1 MITKISR
8 YLFFII
14 CFALS
19 VKGTAQQYSLLIK
32 GGHVIDPKNKIDTIT
47 DVAIA
52 DGKIVL
58 IGSHIEE
65 SKAEKI
71 IDANG
76 FYVTPGLIDIHTHHF
91 FGTVSDRYL
100 CNSFDAL
107 PPDGFT
113 FRCGVT
119 TVVDAGSSG
128 WRTFKTF
135 KEQTIAHS
143 KTRVLAFI
151 NIVGEGMRG
160 GPYEQNLNDMDVK
173 MTGLTVFQNPAI
185 VGIKVAHYDGAEW
198 DPVRRAVE
206 AGNLSHT
213 PVMIDFGEHEPP
225 LSLEELVLK
234 VLRPGDIFTH
244 AFAKVNGRMSVVDDS
259 GHVHPYV
266 REAQKRG
273 LIFDVGH
280 GGASFAFCQASHAIK
295 EGLLPNTIST
305 DLHIGSMNSGMKDMN
320 NVMSKCLNLGMT
332 IQQVIDCSTW
342 AAAKAIRREQ
352 LGSLSVGAVA
362 DVAIFNLRNGK
373 FGFTDAYGYRMEGS
387 QKLECELTIRAGEIV
402 YNLNGLSCPS
412 WDVK

>member
-1 MITKISR
+1 MITKINK

-14 CFALS
+14 YFALS
-19 VKGTAQQYSLLIK
+19 INGAAQKYSLLIK
-32 GGHVIDPKNKIDTIT
+32 GGHVIDPRNKIDTTT

-52 DGKIVL
+52 DGRIVL
-58 IGSHIEE
+58 IGYHIDE
-65 SKAEKI
+65 SKAEKV
-71 IDANG
+71 IDAKG
-76 FYVTPGLIDIHTHHF
+76 FYVTPGLIDIHTHNF
-91 FGTVSDRYL
+91 FGTVPDHYL

-135 KEQTIAHS
+135 KEQTIMHS

-173 MTGLTVFQNPAI
+173 MTGLTILQNSEI

-198 DPVRRAVE
+198 DPIKRAVE
-206 AGNLSHT
+206 AGKMSHT
-213 PVMIDFGEHEPP
+213 PVMIDFGEHEPS

-234 VLRPGDIFTH
+234 VLRAGDIFTH
-244 AFAKVNGRMSVVDDS
+244 AFANVNGRMSVVDDS
-259 GHVHPYV
+259 GRVRPYI
-266 REAQKRG
+266 REAQNRG
-273 LIFDVGH
+273 IIFDVGH
-280 GGASFAFCQASHAIK
+280 GGASFAFCQAAHATK
-295 EGLLPNTIST
+295 KGFFPNTIST
-305 DLHIGSMNSGMKDMN
+305 DLHTGSMNSGMKDMN
-320 NVMSKCLNLGMT
+320 NVMSKCLNLGMS

-342 AAAKAIRREQ
+342 AAAKAIQREQ
-352 LGSLSVGAVA
+352 LGNLSVGAVA
-362 DVAIFNLRNGK
+362 DIAIFYLRHGK

-387 QKLECELTIRAGEIV
+387 KKLECEVTIRAGEIV

-412 WDVK
+412 WDGK